1 MKKLL
6 SLLIL
11 LPSILLA
18 QESWVR
24 VELQPDNY
32 PSETSWEIINSSG
45 EVLATNPPITDMSL
59 QTTIVPLDSED
70 YNFVIYDEF
79 GDGICCAYGEGW
91 FGLSNDCGLEEYI
104 YDFGGATATVF
115 FTLEQCAQPPPDIIG
130 CMDPVAVNYNPEAGQ
145 NSYTGQVTPTSCN
158 AFYPSD
164 YNYFG
169 IDLDYY
175 NENQSVF
182 AIGTE
187 ISVGGYT
194 YYIDGTSTPNN
205 CNLGVAMIYVVSD
218 EALADGNLFDTMQVG
233 ALVDDLYEEDAWTI
247 NPCEYIYGC
256 NNPLAINYDP
266 IATSD
271 DGSCDII
278 SGCMDSTAVN
288 YNPAAVIEQPPGIQ
302 GPPPCEYFVLD
313 TTSCGTDSVEL
324 IVEITVDQY
333 PQETSWYI
341 MTNWN
346 IDQIVM
352 EVLEGEYSGLTM
364 GTTVTH
370 TACVVDNANFT
381 FRIFDSYGDGLG
393 GAQWGGIDGE
403 WLVYTACDTIASG
416 IGDFGTNAMA
426 NGNTGDCDDLPIE
439 GCMDDN
445 YVEYNPEAVL
455 DNGSCLTANIYGCID
470 ENSIN
475 YDVEANTAEQF
486 SNCSH
491 TLNLTDLS
499 ANGWGGSFLIVAQGE
514 DYYGPFTVA
523 SGEAL
528 FTTELDFN
536 SNELIKAFFYT
547 DPLSAFFANECGFEI
562 ISPSGEVVVFGGDN
576 PILNPIRFSPYMY
589 SGMGQCLETCVPMV
603 FGCTDDQACNFDP
616 DANTL
621 SSCTYNIEYY
631 DCSNQCNSDSDGDG
645 VCDELEIAGCQD
657 PLQYNFNP
665 SATDAGECEPFV
677 YGCTDNT
684 MFNFNPEANTDNN
697 SCIPIVNGCTD
708 ITAFN
713 YNILANIDNNTCVPY
728 AYGCIDITAFNYD
741 ILANTDDGTCIPYLY
756 GCTDDTALNYNDLAN
771 TDDNSC
777 IPYLYGCTDDTAL
790 NYNELANTDDDS
802 CIPFIYGC
810 TDSSMWNYSLTAN
823 TDDGSCISFIYGCTD
838 PLMFNFDTSAN
849 TDNGTCIPYIYG
861 CTDPTMFNYN
871 VEANSDNN
879 SCEPFVYGCTNE
891 MAFNYNP
898 AANAEYEPSN
908 CEPFVYGCTDP
919 SMLNYNSEA
928 NTEDF
933 SCIDYIYG
941 CTDPLAFN
949 YDPLANTENGS
960 CIEVVEG
967 CADPMAY
974 NYEAL
979 VNIPNPEA
987 CLYDAGC
994 YGGPGEPYWLNDGCY
1009 AWVIDVDDYCCTN
1022 DWDAS
1027 CVSMYNYCQEGWPAG
1042 VDDIDSSIIVVY
1054 PNPSADI
1061 FIVNTRLNVQI
1072 EVYDINGRKII
1083 SQTSKEISL
1092 GDYPTGIYV
1101 MTIIADEI
1109 RISKRILKQ

>member
-6 SLLIL
+6 SLLVL
-11 LPSILLA
+11 LPSILFA

-24 VELQPDNY
+24 VEVQPDNY
-32 PSETSWEIINSSG
+32 PSETTWEILDTAG
-45 EVLATNPPITDMSL
+45 TVLATNPPFVDMSL
-59 QTTIVPLDSED
+59 QTTIIPLDTED

-79 GDGICCAYGEGW
+79 GDGICCAFGEGW
-91 FGLSNDCGLEEYI
+91 FGLSNDCGLDQYV
-104 YDFGGATATVF
+104 YDFGGATATIF
-115 FTLEQCAQPPPDIIG
+115 FTLEQCAQPPPPIIG
-130 CMDPVAVNYNPEAGQ
+130 CMDPTAVNFDPEAGQ

-169 IDLDYY
+169 IDLNYY
-175 NENQSVF
+175 NENQALF

-218 EALADGNLFDTMQVG
+218 PALADGNLFDTMQVG
-233 ALVDDLYEEDAWTI
+233 ALVDDLYGEDSWTI

-278 SGCMDSTAVN
+278 SGCMDPTAVN

-302 GPPPCEYFVLD
+302 GPPPCQYFVLD

-324 IVEITVDQY
+324 IVTITVDQY
-333 PQETSWYI
+333 ASETSWFI

-346 IDQIVM
+346 TDQIVM
-352 EVLEGEYSGLTM
+352 EVLEGEYGGLTM

-370 TACVVDNANFT
+370 TACVADNTNFT

-403 WLVYTACDTIASG
+403 WMVHTACDTIASG
-416 IGDFGTNAMA
+416 GGNFGLNAMA

-445 YVEYNPEAVL
+445 YLEYNPEAVL
-455 DNGSCLTANIYGCID
+455 DNGSCLTSNVYGCID

-491 TLNLTDLS
+491 TLTLTDLS
-499 ANGWGGSFLIVAQGE
+499 ENGWGGSFLIVAQGE

-547 DPLSAFFANECGFEI
+547 DPLSANFANECGFEI

-576 PILNPIRFSPYMY
+576 PILSPIRFSPFMY
-589 SGMGQCLETCVPMV
+589 SGLGQCLETCIPIVN
-603 FGCTDDQACNFDP
+603 GCTDDMACNYDP

-631 DCSNQCNSDSDGDG
+631 DCNNHCVNDTDEDG
-645 VCDELEIAGCQD
+645 VCDENEIAGCQD
-657 PLQYNFNP
+657 PLQSNYDP
-665 SATDAGECEPFV
+665 TATDSGECEPFI
-677 YGCTDNT
+677 YGCMDGTA
-684 MFNFNPEANTDNN
+684 FNYDPEANTDNGV
-697 SCIPIVNGCTD
+697 CVDYVYGCTD
-708 ITAFN
+708 
-713 YNILANIDNNTCVPY
+713 P
-728 AYGCIDITAFNYD
+728 TAFNYD
-741 ILANTDDGTCIPYLY
+741 PLANTDNDSCVPIVI
-756 GCTDDTALNYNDLAN
+756 GCTNP
-771 TDDNSC
+771 
-777 IPYLYGCTDDTAL
+777 IAL
-790 NYNELANTDDDS
+790 NYNELANIDDFS
-802 CIPFIYGC
+802 CTLPTYGC
-810 TDSSMWNYSLTAN
+810 TDSTAFNYNEFANVDNDTCIDVVIGCTDPEALNYEPNANVDNFTCILPIYGCTNSNAFNFNELANVDNNSCIDVVEGCTNPEALNYNAEAN
-823 TDDGSCISFIYGCTD
+823 TDDLSCIL
-838 PLMFNFDTSAN
+838 P
-849 TDNGTCIPYIYG
+849 
-861 CTDPTMFNYN
+861 
-871 VEANSDNN
+871 
-879 SCEPFVYGCTNE
+879 
-891 MAFNYNP
+891 
-898 AANAEYEPSN
+898 
-908 CEPFVYGCTDP
+908 
-919 SMLNYNSEA
+919 
-928 NTEDF
+928 
-933 SCIDYIYG
+933 IYG

-949 YDPLANTENGS
+949 YNELANIENDSCVPIVEGCTDPSAFNYDLEANTEDFSCIATIYGCTDQNAFNYTPEANTDNGS
-960 CIEVVEG
+960 CIDTLEG
-967 CADPMAY
+967 CTDLAAANY
-974 NYEAL
+974 NEF
-979 VNIPNPEA
+979 VNTEDGS

-994 YGGPGEPYWLNDGCY
+994 YGGPGEPYWLNDGCF
-1009 AWVIDVDDYCCTN
+1009 AWVIDVDDYCCNN

-1027 CVSMYNYCQEGWPAG
+1027 CQSMYDYCELGWPAG
-1042 VDDIDSSIIVVY
+1042 VDDIDSKMIVVY
-1054 PNPSADI
+1054 PNPSNDI

-1072 EVYDINGRKII
+1072 EVYDINGKKII

-1101 MTIIADEI
+1101 MTLVTDEI

>member
-1 MKKLL
+1 MKRLL
-6 SLLIL
+6 FLLAF

-18 QESWVR
+18 QDSWVR

-45 EVLATNPPITDMSL
+45 EVLATNPPILDMSL
-59 QTTIVPLDSED
+59 QTIIVPLDSED

-79 GDGICCAYGEGW
+79 GDGICCEYGEGW
-91 FGLSNDCGLEEYI
+91 FGLTNDCGLEEYV
-104 YDFGGATATVF
+104 YDFGGPTATVF
-115 FTLEQCAQPPPDIIG
+115 FTLEQCAQPPPPIVG

-145 NSYTGQVTPTSCN
+145 NSYTGQVTPTACN

-175 NENQSVF
+175 NENQSIF

-233 ALVDDLYEEDAWTI
+233 ALVDDLYEEDSWTI

-288 YNPAAVIEQPPGIQ
+288 YNPAAVTEQPPGIQ

-346 IDQIVM
+346 MDQIVM

-403 WLVYTACDTIASG
+403 YLVYTACDTIASG
-416 IGDFGTNAMA
+416 IGDFGTNSMA

-439 GCMDDN
+439 GCMNDN

-455 DNGSCLTANIYGCID
+455 DDGSCLTENVYGCID

-491 TLNLTDLS
+491 TLILTDLS

-523 SGEAL
+523 SGEAV

-576 PILNPIRFSPYMY
+576 PILSPIRFSPYMY
-589 SGMGQCLETCVPMV
+589 FGMGQCLETCIPMV
-603 FGCTDDQACNFDP
+603 FGCTDSTACNYDE
-616 DANTL
+616 DANAL

-631 DCSNQCNSDSDGDG
+631 DCSNQCNNDTDGDG

-665 SATDAGECEPFV
+665 SATDPGECEPFI

-684 MFNFNPEANTDNN
+684 MFNYNAEANSDNG
-697 SCIPIVNGCTD
+697 SC
-708 ITAFN
+708 
-713 YNILANIDNNTCVPY
+713 
-728 AYGCIDITAFNYD
+728 
-741 ILANTDDGTCIPYLY
+741 
-756 GCTDDTALNYNDLAN
+756 
-771 TDDNSC
+771 
-777 IPYLYGCTDDTAL
+777 
-790 NYNELANTDDDS
+790 E
-802 CIPFIYGC
+802 PFIYGC
-810 TDSSMWNYSLTAN
+810 TDSTA
-823 TDDGSCISFIYGCTD
+823 
-838 PLMFNFDTSAN
+838 FNFDPS
-849 TDNGTCIPYIYG
+849 
-861 CTDPTMFNYN
+861 
-871 VEANSDNN
+871 
-879 SCEPFVYGCTNE
+879 
-891 MAFNYNP
+891 
-898 AANAEYEPSN
+898 ANAEYDPTN

-919 SMLNYNSEA
+919 SMLNYNPEA

-949 YDPLANTENGS
+949 YDPLANTENDS

-967 CADPMAY
+967 CADPEAY

-979 VNIPNPEA
+979 VNVPNPDN

-1009 AWVIDVDDYCCTN
+1009 AWVIDVDDYCCTD

-1042 VDDIDSSIIVVY
+1042 VNDIDSKMIVVY

-1061 FIVNTRLNVQI
+1061 FIVDTRLDVQI
-1072 EVYDINGRKII
+1072 EVYDINGKKII

-1101 MTIIADEI
+1101 MTLVADEI